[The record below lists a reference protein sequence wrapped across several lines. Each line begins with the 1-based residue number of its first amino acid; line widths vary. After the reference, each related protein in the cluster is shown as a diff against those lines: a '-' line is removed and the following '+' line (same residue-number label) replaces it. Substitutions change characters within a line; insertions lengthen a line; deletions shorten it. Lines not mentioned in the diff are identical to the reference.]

1 MLVDKNPNDK
11 KLTTLGNLLFK
22 IVFTLEIQGKIRII
36 LQGKSFKLFLV
47 FYICHFNALQIII
60 SM

>member
-22 IVFTLEIQGKIRII
+22 IVFTWEIQEKIRII
-36 LQGKSFKLFLV
+36 LQGKSFKLYLV
-47 FYICHFNALQIII
+47 FYICHFYALQIII

>member
-22 IVFTLEIQGKIRII
+22 IVFTVEIQGKIRII

-47 FYICHFNALQIII
+47 CLYMPF
-60 SM
+60 